1 MDESGKR
8 PCNLDE
14 QVLLNEKM
22 EALMRLSRRISHDI
36 NNIVTIIKG
45 NADII
50 QLIGGKE
57 GAYAKYI
64 SAILAGAKK
73 ASALASQLAV
83 MNEKRPLNS
92 APVDLNLILRS
103 MEPKLRELIYPGIE
117 IEFEFNRSLPAFTGD
132 RMRLE
137 EGITHLVKNAC
148 DAMKKGG
155 RLTIGTSN
163 LEETPSRD
171 SEAQGKELRWA
182 CVTVRDRGPGIDA
195 SIRSKIFEP
204 FFTTK
209 EKGEG
214 DGLGLSR
221 VYGIVRA
228 AGGFIR
234 IENGASGGTAFIV
247 GFPVADSSK

>member
-8 PCNLDE
+8 PCDLDE

-22 EALMRLSRRISHDI
+22 EALVRLSRRISHDI

-50 QLIGGKE
+50 QMIGGKE

-64 SAILAGAKK
+64 SAILVGAQK
-73 ASALASQLAV
+73 ASVLASKLAG

-103 MEPKLRELIYPGIE
+103 MEPKLRELIFPGIE
-117 IEFEFNRSLPAFTGD
+117 LEFDFNPSLPAFMGD
-132 RMRLE
+132 RLRLE
-137 EGITHLVKNAC
+137 EVITHLVKNAC
-148 DAMKKGG
+148 DAMKHGG

-163 LEETPSRD
+163 LGEAPSRD
-171 SEAQGKELRWA
+171 SEARGKEPRWA
-182 CVTVRDRGPGIDA
+182 CITVRDKGPGIDA

-204 FFTTK
+204 FFSTK
-209 EKGEG
+209 EKGEA

-234 IENGASGGTAFIV
+234 IENGTSGGTAFIV